1 MEEIT
6 NVLGENY
13 VIINVINGMM
23 IEANWTNFEHKGH
36 SLE

>member
-6 NVLGENY
+6 NVLGEDNL
-13 VIINVINGMM
+13 IINVINGMM
-23 IEANWTNFEHKGH
+23 IEANWTISEHKGH